1 MLATSGYTMSG
12 RSITVLYFAAVRE
25 RLGRDR
31 DELELPSEITDIR
44 ALSAWLE
51 RTHPVLEGR
60 LAQCRFAVGEEL
72 RKPSHPVR
80 PGDVVA
86 VIPPVSG
93 G

>member
-1 MLATSGYTMSG
+1 MSA
-12 RSITVLYFAAVRE
+12 RRITVLYFAAVRE

-31 DELELPSEITDIR
+31 DDLDLPPEITDVR
-44 ALSAWLE
+44 ALAAWLE
-51 RTHPVLEGR
+51 RTHPVLGGT
-60 LAQCRFAVGEEL
+60 LARCRFAVGEEL
-72 RKPSHPVR
+72 RSSSHPVR

>member
-1 MLATSGYTMSG
+1 MDGSA

-31 DELELPSEITDIR
+31 EELELPLEIKDVKG
-44 ALSAWLE
+44 LSDWLE
-51 RTHPVLEGR
+51 SAHPVLRGT
-60 LAQCRFAVGEEL
+60 LAQCRFAVGEEF
-72 RKPSHPVR
+72 RKSGHALEA
-80 PGDVVA
+80 GDVVA

>member
-1 MLATSGYTMSG
+1 MSQAA
-12 RSITVLYFAAVRE
+12 RRVTVLYFAAVRE

-31 DELELPSEITDIR
+31 EELDLPAEIADVG

-51 RTHPVLEGR
+51 STHPSLKGR
-60 LAQCRFAVGEEL
+60 LAQCRFAVGEEF
-72 RKPSHPVR
+72 RKSTHALQA
-80 PGDVVA
+80 GDVIA

>member
-1 MLATSGYTMSG
+1 MAEAPRRIS
-12 RSITVLYFAAVRE
+12 VLYFAAVRE

-31 DELELPSEITDIR
+31 DELELSAEIRDLR

-51 RTHPVLEGR
+51 RENPALSGS
-60 LAQCRFAVGEEL
+60 LSCCRFAVGEEL
-72 RKPSHPVR
+72 RPSSHVLEA
-80 PGDVVA
+80 GDVVA

>member
-1 MLATSGYTMSG
+1 MSG
-12 RSITVLYFAAVRE
+12 AARRITILYFAAVRE

-31 DELELPSEITDIR
+31 DELDLPAEIANLS

-51 RTHPVLEGR
+51 ACHPVLRGT
-60 LAQCRFAVGEEL
+60 LAQCRFAVDEEF
-72 RKPSHPVR
+72 RKLDHALE